1 LENENQGQR
10 YVIGAIVEH
19 QPGVLFRVTNM
30 IRRRGF
36 NIQSISV
43 GLTERKEIAR
53 MTLIVNGDKR
63 IVEQVVKQLNKLVE
77 VIKVSLINPERA
89 VVRELAL
96 IKVNAPKGAK
106 SEIINY
112 AKIFKGHI
120 VDASPKSLI
129 VEVTGDSDK
138 IDAFIEL
145 LKPHGIKEVAR
156 TGITA
161 LSRGIESVNNKSEG
175 GGNL

>member
-1 LENENQGQR
+1 MENGNQEQH

-19 QPGVLFRVTNM
+19 QPGVLFRVTSL

-43 GLTERKEIAR
+43 GPTEKKEIAR
-53 MTLIVNGDKR
+53 ITLVVTGDKK

-77 VIKVSLINPERA
+77 VIKVSIINPERA

-96 IKVNAPKGAK
+96 IKVNAPRGVK

-120 VDASPKSLI
+120 VDASPNSLT

-138 IDAFIEL
+138 IDAFIKL

-161 LSRGIESVNNKSEG
+161 LSRGIESVNNKKEG
-175 GGNL
+175 GRTL

>member
-1 LENENQGQR
+1 MENENQEQH

-19 QPGVLFRVTNM
+19 QPGVLFRVTSL

-43 GLTERKEIAR
+43 GPTERREIAR
-53 MTLIVNGDKR
+53 ITLVVTGDKK

-77 VIKVSLINPERA
+77 VIKVSIINPERA

-96 IKVNAPKGAK
+96 IKVNAPKSAK

-120 VDASPKSLI
+120 VDASPKSLT

-138 IDAFIEL
+138 IDAFIKL

-175 GGNL
+175 GRTL

>member
-1 LENENQGQR
+1 LENENQEQH

-19 QPGVLFRVTNM
+19 QPGVLFRVTSL

-43 GLTERKEIAR
+43 GPTERREIAR
-53 MTLIVNGDKR
+53 IILVVTGDKK

-77 VIKVSLINPERA
+77 VIKVSIINPERA

-96 IKVNAPKGAK
+96 IKVNAPKSAK

-120 VDASPKSLI
+120 VDASPKSLT

-138 IDAFIEL
+138 IDAFIKL

-175 GGNL
+175 GRTL